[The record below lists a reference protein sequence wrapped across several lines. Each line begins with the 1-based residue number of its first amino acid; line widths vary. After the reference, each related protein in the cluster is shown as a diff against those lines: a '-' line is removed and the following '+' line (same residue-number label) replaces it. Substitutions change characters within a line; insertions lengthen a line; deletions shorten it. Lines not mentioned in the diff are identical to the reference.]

1 MIAPD
6 IIAQTPIYLPPVC
19 SELSFKLNRQMF
31 FVTVTVSAKLQA
43 LHFQHFLLL
52 SKNYSGETGRGYLP
66 VALSCLDLLSYT
78 SALHIQGVLSEH
90 NVIFFFFP
98 LVTFLISCNCFRLG
112 RKVVLDFSFI
122 R

>member
-6 IIAQTPIYLPPVC
+6 LIAQTPIYLPPVC

-78 SALHIQGVLSEH
+78 SALHIQGVLSEY
-90 NVIFFFFP
+90 NVIFFFFSSGYFFNI
-98 LVTFLISCNCFRLG
+98 L
-112 RKVVLDFSFI
+112 
-122 R
+122 